1 MTIYN
6 ICYIIY
12 LENKKERL
20 LKMNEDEEVKYPKA
34 NDVKKFLKTQ
44 GINPKS
50 LSVSCGFDKFQMF
63 EINVIIKDSSITDD
77 EIRCLI
83 IDEFG
88 YYPLIGY
95 DDSVER
101 ENVVNLSNGWTISV
115 GGE

>member
-1 MTIYN
+1 MS
-6 ICYIIY
+6 
-12 LENKKERL
+12 KEFP
-20 LKMNEDEEVKYPKA
+20 KATEVKR
-34 NDVKKFLKTQ
+34 FLKTR

-50 LSVSCGFDKFQMF
+50 VSVSCGFDRF
-63 EINVIIKDSSITDD
+63 EDYEISVIIKDSSITED

-101 ENVVNLSNGWTISV
+101 ENVKVVNLDNGWTLSL
-115 GGE
+115 EEE